1 MKFQEVSTKGQAQSQ
16 PAKAEQPKAETKTKS
31 AASKEEP
38 AKTRQKTPTS
48 PRNKK
53 ETDKCP
59 RCGGTGFLAQCHSCS
74 LGTGV
79 GL

>member
-1 MKFQEVSTKGQAQSQ
+1 MKSQEVSTKGQPQSQ
-16 PAKAEQPKAETKTKS
+16 SAKAEQPKAEPKANPT
-31 AASKEEP
+31 ASKGDP
-38 AKTRQKTPTS
+38 ARPSQKTPIT
-48 PRNKK
+48 PRNTK